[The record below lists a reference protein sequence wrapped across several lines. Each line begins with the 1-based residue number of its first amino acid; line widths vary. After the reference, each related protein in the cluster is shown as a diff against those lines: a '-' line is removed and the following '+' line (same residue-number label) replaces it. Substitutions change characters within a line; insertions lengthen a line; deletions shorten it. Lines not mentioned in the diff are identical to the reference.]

1 MRYLSEYGKNMVFD
15 TEDEC
20 LEYENTEKKKLEEV
34 RKMREQEEIERKKK
48 LDEINKTYQ
57 KFEKLV
63 SEFQEKYG
71 TRQKVY
77 FSPLYEL
84 MNCLGY

>member
-1 MRYLSEYGKNMVFD
+1 MSPVGSYTWKLSHKGMEMF
-15 TEDEC
+15 
-20 LEYENTEKKKLEEV
+20 EKKKLEEV

-57 KFEKLV
+57 EFEKLV

>member
-57 KFEKLV
+57 EFEKLV

-77 FSPLYEL
+77 FRRF
-84 MNCLGY
+84 MN